1 MAGVKIV
8 NLGNVHV
15 RRFSPA
21 LNVAVT
27 GTRPY
32 AVVDNLN
39 FGNPEKPEI
48 MWQFT
53 ETIDGW
59 IEQILQKHLKTSQN
73 NYMFEARLL
82 MKYKDLLGRIGGAN
96 VPVTAG
102 VREVTGDYQAEW
114 STIETELQR
123 ILTEDI
129 PAYNRILRDAGLPEI
144 YVPRPIT

>member
-1 MAGVKIV
+1 MHQGQVDFA
-8 NLGNVHV
+8 LGDHAKTPTVLEQGGS
-15 RRFSPA
+15 RS
-21 LNVAVT
+21 
-27 GTRPY
+27 TR
-32 AVVDNLN
+32 
-39 FGNPEKPEI
+39 
-48 MWQFT
+48 
-53 ETIDGW
+53 TIDGVGVA
-59 IEQILQKHLKTSQN
+59 QILQRYLETSQN